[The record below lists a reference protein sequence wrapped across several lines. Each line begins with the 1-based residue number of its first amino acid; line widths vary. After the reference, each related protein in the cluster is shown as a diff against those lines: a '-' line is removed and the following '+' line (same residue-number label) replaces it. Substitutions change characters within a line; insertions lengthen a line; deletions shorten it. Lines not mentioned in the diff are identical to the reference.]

1 MASLRGSTQIWT
13 AASGTGITQNAVSK
27 WAYVG
32 TAPYVS
38 VYIKNGAVAAT
49 FKIQVTGQ
57 VPDRAG
63 LNDIDAS
70 LTDGGLS
77 WYDYHAGPATTELS
91 LVVGI
96 SGFEAFDLSPFSPSL
111 LRLFRTDASG
121 ASNVEAFVA
130 HNGAN

>member
-1 MASLRGSTQIWT
+1 MASLRGTTQVWT
-13 AASGTGITQNAVSK
+13 AASGAAITQNAVSK

-32 TAPYVS
+32 TAPYVTIF
-38 VYIKNGAVAAT
+38 IKNGAVAAT
-49 FKIQVTGQ
+49 FKIQVAGQ
-57 VPDRAG
+57 VPDKAG
-63 LNDIDAS
+63 LNEIDAG

-77 WYDYHAGPATTELS
+77 WYDYHASPSTTELS
-91 LVVGI
+91 LPVGI